1 MRAAVK
7 ICGITEPHAINA
19 AAQFGARSVG
29 FVFYPRSL
37 RAVTLE
43 QARIL
48 LAAVP
53 STLKTVALCVDADDT
68 LIAQLAKLE
77 RLDMLQLHG
86 TETPRRV
93 AAIRSIWNRA
103 VMKALP
109 IASADD
115 CAAAALYAPLVDQ
128 FLFDAQP
135 PAGGLPGGNALAFDW
150 TLLAGK
156 SFTRPWMLAGG
167 LTPDNV
173 GEAIGISGA
182 QMVDVSS
189 GVESSPGVKSI
200 EKIAAFCRAAGNTA

>member
-1 MRAAVK
+1 M
-7 ICGITEPHAINA
+7 NA
-19 AAQFGARSVG
+19 AARFGARTVG
-29 FVFYPRSL
+29 FVFYPRSP

-43 QARIL
+43 QAKTL
-48 LAAVP
+48 LSSVP

-86 TETPRRV
+86 AETPKRV
-93 AAIRSIWNRA
+93 AAIRSIWNRS

-109 IASADD
+109 IATADD
-115 CAAAALYAPLVDQ
+115 CTAAALYAPLVDL
-128 FLFDAQP
+128 FLFDAKP

-150 TLLAGK
+150 KLLAGK

-173 GEAIGISGA
+173 AEAIEISGA

-200 EKIAAFCRAAGNTA
+200 EKITAFCRAAGVSA